1 MNKEHENKKIKISNS
16 GLSPT
21 NTVPVY
27 NHLGETIH
35 AKVAGELPLT
45 IKINNTEII
54 TLMTLGTRP
63 EELTLGYLRNQG
75 IINNIDEIISIDV
88 KWDIGVSNV
97 VTKHK
102 DIKEITDK
110 LKNKTVTTG
119 CGQGTIFSCTLDKL
133 YDNLLPDIKIKRS
146 EIFDLLAK
154 ITKYNDIYKEAG
166 AVHGCALCDKDKVI
180 EFVEAKKITAGHAKI
195 LVGLENATFVAN
207 KIIEKKLSVR
217 QTENFVKIF
226 KKKGKNLSKIKDTN
240 ISALEQSIVDNIGI
254 NVSIKNKKNNKGTI
268 AFEYKDLDQLNKIID
283 IIKKNY

>member
-45 IKINNTEII
+45 IKINNVEII

-97 VTKHK
+97 VNKHK

-154 ITKYNDIYKEAG
+154 ITKYNDIYKQAG
-166 AVHGCALCDKDKVI
+166 AVHGCALCDKNKVI
-180 EFVEAKKITAGHAKI
+180 EFVED
-195 LVGLENATFVAN
+195 VGRHNAADTLSGIMWLNNINGN
-207 KIIEKKLSVR
+207 KIIFYTTGRLTSEIIMKAKHMGIPIIISRSGVTNMGIELA
-217 QTENFVKIF
+217 
-226 KKKGKNLSKIKDTN
+226 KDLNVTMIARTKQRSFLIYN
-240 ISALEQSIVDNIGI
+240 NKDNII
-254 NVSIKNKKNNKGTI
+254 
-268 AFEYKDLDQLNKIID
+268 FD
-283 IIKKNY
+283 

>member
-97 VTKHK
+97 ITKHK

-180 EFVEAKKITAGHAKI
+180 EFVEDVGRHNAADTLSGIMWLNNINGKEIIFYTTGRLTSEIIMKAKHMGIPIIISRSGVTNMGIELAKDLNVTMI
-195 LVGLENATFVAN
+195 ARTKQRSFLIYNN
-207 KIIEKKLSVR
+207 K
-217 QTENFVKIF
+217 
-226 KKKGKNLSKIKDTN
+226 
-240 ISALEQSIVDNIGI
+240 DNII
-254 NVSIKNKKNNKGTI
+254 
-268 AFEYKDLDQLNKIID
+268 FD
-283 IIKKNY
+283 